1 MTRSLL
7 PLVACSIVAA
17 CSSSSSAPSGG
28 SGGTMLDPPASGQ
41 GIQLKMS
48 TSIAASTEDERCQF
62 VQTTDDMWVNQQ
74 VIRYTPGSHHFILWR
89 TPYTSIPTSDTSGNH
104 VDTSA
109 VFQCPNGPPG
119 SWLVDGLLGG
129 AQSPDQPTFG
139 GDFPPGVAIHIP
151 AESILIMD
159 LHVLNASTSPL
170 DVTVLMNLDTI
181 PQSQVKQEGGIYFFY
196 DPFIRIPANGKSSA
210 RMSCPVPDDV
220 TLVNGQ
226 THMHKQGLGGVVNL
240 EDGSG
245 KSLQQLYQTNLWSDP
260 PVTVWHAPPMN
271 LQAGQQIDYQCNYQ
285 NPGDTDILQGL
296 SAKTNEMCVW
306 TGAYYPRN
314 TAFEYCNGSGGWA
327 NLGKAATFIGTGAAD
342 GPTTMSCLNGA
353 VGAAMTPNFS
363 DVFYG
368 CVVDS
373 CPAVAKPMT
382 AVIRCA
388 QSAGVANYKTACATE
403 ISTLQA
409 ATTCN

>member
-7 PLVACSIVAA
+7 PLVACSIVVA

-28 SGGTMLDPPASGQ
+28 SGSTMLDPPASGQ

-48 TSIAASTEDERCQF
+48 TTIAASTEDERCQF
-62 VQTTDDMWVNQQ
+62 VQTTDEMWVNQQ
-74 VIRYTPGSHHFILWR
+74 EIRYTPGSHHFILWQ
-89 TPYTSIPTSDTSGNH
+89 TPYTSIPTTDKAGNQ

-109 VFQCPNGPPG
+109 VFQCLDGPPG
-119 SWLVDGLLGG
+119 NWLVDGLLGG

-151 AESILIMD
+151 AGSILIMD

-181 PQSQVKQEGGIYFFY
+181 PHSQVKQEGGIYFFY
-196 DPFIRIPANGKSSA
+196 NPFIRIPANGKSSA
-210 RMSCPVPDDV
+210 RMSCPVPNDV

-240 EDGSG
+240 EDTSG
-245 KSLQQLYQTNLWSDP
+245 KSLQQLYQTNLWTDP

-306 TGAYYPRN
+306 TGAYYPRD
-314 TAFEYCNGSGGWA
+314 TAFEYCNGSGGWG
-327 NLGKAATFIGTGAAD
+327 NLGKAATFIGTGTAD

-353 VGAAMTPNFS
+353 VAAAMTPNFN
-363 DVFYG
+363 DVLYG

-373 CPAVAKPMT
+373 CPAVSAQMT

-388 QSAGVANYKTACATE
+388 QSSGVANYKTACATQ
-403 ISTLQA
+403 ISALQA